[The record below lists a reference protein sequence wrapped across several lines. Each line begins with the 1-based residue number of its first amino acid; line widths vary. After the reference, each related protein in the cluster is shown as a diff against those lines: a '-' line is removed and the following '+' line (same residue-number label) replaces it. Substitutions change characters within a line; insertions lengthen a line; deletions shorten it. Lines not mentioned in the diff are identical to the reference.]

1 MTVQLAPADFFDLS
15 HEPHADLFD
24 GVAVVWEVLPRL
36 RAYLAHL
43 VGGKGHQIF
52 GTVATDAFL
61 APGDDIF
68 IGPGAVVE
76 PSAFIAGPAHIGPD
90 AHVRHGAYIRGN
102 ALIGAGAIVG
112 HAPEVKNSVLLPGA
126 FAPHFNYVGDSI
138 LGRHVNLGA
147 GTKLSNLTVVS
158 VKDPATGQRPT
169 LKILIGDELFDTGL
183 AKLGAILG
191 DGAQTGCN
199 SVLNPGVLIGPRSL
213 VYANASLP
221 KGYYPADAIIKLR
234 QTFEYAER
242 R

>member
-1 MTVQLAPADFFDLS
+1 MTIQLSPADFFDLS
-15 HEPHADLFD
+15 EETHAELFD
-24 GVAVVWEVLPRL
+24 GVTLVWEALPRL
-36 RAYLAHL
+36 REYLVRL

-76 PSAFIAGPAHIGPD
+76 PGASIAGPAYIGPD

-102 ALIGAGAIVG
+102 VFIAAGAIVG
-112 HAPEVKNSVLLPGA
+112 HATEVKNSILLTGA
-126 FAPHFNYVGDSI
+126 YAPHFNYVGDSI
-138 LGRHVNLGA
+138 LGRSVNLGA

-158 VKDPATGQRPT
+158 VKDPETGQRPT
-169 LKILIGDELFDTGL
+169 LKILIDGELFDTGL
-183 AKLGAILG
+183 TKLGAILG

-221 KGYYPADAIIKLR
+221 KGYYPADTIIKLR

>member
-1 MTVQLAPADFFDLS
+1 MTVQLSPADFFDLS
-15 HEPHADLFD
+15 EETHADLFE
-24 GVAVVWEVLPRL
+24 GVALVWEALPRL
-36 RAYLAHL
+36 SAYLARL
-43 VGGKGHQIF
+43 VAGKGHQIF
-52 GTVATDAFL
+52 GAVAKDAFL

-76 PSAFIAGPAHIGPD
+76 PGAFIAGPAYIGPD

-102 ALIGAGAIVG
+102 AFIAAGAIVG
-112 HAPEVKNSVLLPGA
+112 HATEVKNSILLSGA
-126 FAPHFNYVGDSI
+126 YAPHFNYVGDSI
-138 LGRHVNLGA
+138 LGRGVNLGA

-158 VKDPATGQRPT
+158 VKDPETGQRPT
-169 LKILIGDELFDTGL
+169 LKILIGGELFDTGL
-183 AKLGAILG
+183 TKLGAILG

-221 KGYYPADAIIKLR
+221 KGYYPADTLIKLR

>member
-1 MTVQLAPADFFDLS
+1 MTVQLSPSDFFDLNDY
-15 HEPHADLFD
+15 PHADLFAD
-24 GVAVVWEVLPRL
+24 IAFVWEALPRL
-36 RAYLAHL
+36 KGYMQRL

-52 GTVATDAFL
+52 GTVAADAFL
-61 APGDDIF
+61 APGEDIF

-76 PSAFIAGPAHIGPD
+76 PGASISGPAYIGPD
-90 AHVRHGAYIRGN
+90 VTVRHGAYIRSN

-112 HAPEVKNSVLLPGA
+112 HATEVKNSILLPGA

-169 LKILIGDELFDTGL
+169 LKIRIGDDLFDTGL

-191 DGAQTGCN
+191 DGVQTGCN
-199 SVLNPGVLIGPRSL
+199 SVLNPGVLIGPRTL

-221 KGYYPADAIIKLR
+221 KGYYPADTIIKLR

>member
-15 HEPHADLFD
+15 EEAHAELFEE
-24 GVAVVWEVLPRL
+24 VTFVWEALSRL
-36 RAYLAHL
+36 RAYLARL

-52 GTVATDAFL
+52 GTVATGAFL
-61 APGDDIF
+61 APGDDIY

-76 PSAFIAGPAHIGPD
+76 PGASIAGPAYIGPD

-102 ALIGAGAIVG
+102 ALIAAGAIVG
-112 HAPEVKNSVLLPGA
+112 HATEVKNSILLSGA
-126 FAPHFNYVGDSI
+126 YAPHFNYVGDSI
-138 LGRHVNLGA
+138 LGRGVNLGA

-169 LKILIGDELFDTGL
+169 LKILIGGEVFDTGL

-221 KGYYPADAIIKLR
+221 KGYYPADTIIKLR
-234 QTFEYAER
+234 QTFEYADR